1 MRSSNFQRTYYI
13 YVHTNKLPIHASIYA
28 LNHSQV
34 LYIYY
39 KLLQCRCLH
48 FIETR
53 IQILHYSSRKQVHSI
68 IQTNLNANCSSTSL
82 LCFYIDVYICSRQ
95 LLNIYWIILLSY
107 VSNSMPTYF
116 TLSCLVLMP
125 VPIKGS
131 VCLLAFT
138 PLELPFFSLIPFHVS
153 ESWSTL
159 LLFYEP
165 KRLIVIH
172 DVNSRS
178 VAPLSLVLCTYVP
191 TYCSKS
197 ISK

>member
-1 MRSSNFQRTYYI
+1 M
-13 YVHTNKLPIHASIYA
+13 PDASIYA

-82 LCFYIDVYICSRQ
+82 LCFFIDVYTIYMQQETFKHILDYFALICFKFNAY
-95 LLNIYWIILLSY
+95 LFHIM
-107 VSNSMPTYF
+107 VS
-116 TLSCLVLMP
+116 CMP

-153 ESWSTL
+153 ES
-159 LLFYEP
+159 
-165 KRLIVIH
+165 
-172 DVNSRS
+172 
-178 VAPLSLVLCTYVP
+178 
-191 TYCSKS
+191 
-197 ISK
+197 